1 MIFTEAQLSAWLAA
15 FMWPMMRIS
24 AMIAAAPV
32 FSSRQTPTRL
42 RIGISLLL
50 SFMLMPLIPP
60 PPVVEVFS
68 PAALLIALQQVLI
81 GLVMGLV
88 GRFMFAAIE
97 FAGTV
102 VGFQMGLSMANMFD
116 PMSEQQISML
126 ARFETAIAMLVFL
139 MMDLHLIIVQA
150 MVRSYS
156 LLPPGGANMNNDL
169 AREILNLSAGVFS
182 IGFQIGAPL
191 IIALFLSNMIIGLLA
206 RSVPQIQIF
215 VVGFPLTL
223 LLGFVFLMFG
233 IPFLVKA
240 FRRMFGMLDNQILDI
255 LRLMGLS

>member
-1 MIFTEAQLSAWLAA
+1 MANIFNYDAA
-15 FMWPMMRIS
+15 ELLTFILVLMRIS
-24 AMIAAAPV
+24 GIIATAPMLGSNNIPLQIKIVLILILGIIIHPFIDFPQVFPNQPSGYLLIV
-32 FSSRQTPTRL
+32 FSEL
-42 RIGISLLL
+42 
-50 SFMLMPLIPP
+50 
-60 PPVVEVFS
+60 
-68 PAALLIALQQVLI
+68 LI

-139 MMDLHLIIVQA
+139 VMDLHLLIVQA
-150 MVRSYS
+150 MVQSYS
-156 LLPPGGANMNNDL
+156 LLPPGGASMNNDL
-169 AREILNLSAGVFS
+169 TREILNLSAAVFS

-223 LLGFVFLMFG
+223 LLGFIFLMFG
-233 IPFLVKA
+233 MPYMVSA
-240 FRRMFGMLDNQILDI
+240 FRRLFSMLDNQLLNI
-255 LRLMGLS
+255 LRLLGLS

>member
-1 MIFTEAQLSAWLAA
+1 
-15 FMWPMMRIS
+15 
-24 AMIAAAPV
+24 
-32 FSSRQTPTRL
+32 
-42 RIGISLLL
+42 
-50 SFMLMPLIPP
+50 
-60 PPVVEVFS
+60 
-68 PAALLIALQQVLI
+68 
-81 GLVMGLV
+81 
-88 GRFMFAAIE
+88 
-97 FAGTV
+97 
-102 VGFQMGLSMANMFD
+102 
-116 PMSEQQISML
+116 
-126 ARFETAIAMLVFL
+126 MLVFL

-255 LRLMGLS
+255 LRLLGLS